1 MSYCPEG
8 PGEAGAGLEVRR
20 GTTIDTDRHRG
31 IPHTRMQQFKNLDY
45 QTAKFGLNN
54 MKTKVQPHKKGIDYH
69 LVTGQTPNQ
78 VYWEFE
84 RAGTAAVTGK
94 VRTID

>member
-1 MSYCPEG
+1 MYTHP
-8 PGEAGAGLEVRR
+8 
-20 GTTIDTDRHRG
+20 
-31 IPHTRMQQFKNLDY
+31 QQFKNEDA

-54 MKTKVQPHKKGIDYH
+54 MKTKVQKYKKGIDYK